1 MKHNELVE
9 TVELFTGK
17 KPKQREFAEATGL
30 SIGVIGKRAER
41 NSEYNI
47 GEVLKV
53 GIYFGIDNETMFTKM
68 LYDTAV
74 DANLIPNYK
83 KVIDLDSKREY
94 INSLSTD
101 YTHKKVQEIQ
111 DGNSSVKVLYRPNVY
126 LSAGYGIEVADEK
139 AEYMVLDKRLF
150 FTDRGLRINPKN
162 CEIVAVSGNSMA
174 PEYRH
179 GDRVIIDKSVTEFSD
194 GHIFAFR
201 YNGECYIKE
210 INLLGNRIKAVPLNK
225 EYDSFYIEKGED
237 VKILGRIIPRVR
249 L

>member
-1 MKHNELVE
+1 MKHSELI
-9 TVELFTGK
+9 TKITKLKGF
-17 KPKQREFAEATGL
+17 KPKFKDLAQILDKPVGTINSRSSRDLSYSIEELKKISEA
-30 SIGVIGKRAER
+30 
-41 NSEYNI
+41 YNI
-47 GEVLKV
+47 DLL
-53 GIYFGIDNETMFTKM
+53 NECWKDDYIET
-68 LYDTAV
+68 L
-74 DANLIPNYK
+74 ANDFARDK
-83 KVIDLDSKREY
+83 
-94 INSLSTD
+94 
-101 YTHKKVQEIQ
+101 IQ
-111 DGNSSVKVLYRPNVY
+111 DISTGNASVKVAYRPNVY

-179 GDRVIIDKSVTEFSD
+179 GDRVIIDKSVTDFTD